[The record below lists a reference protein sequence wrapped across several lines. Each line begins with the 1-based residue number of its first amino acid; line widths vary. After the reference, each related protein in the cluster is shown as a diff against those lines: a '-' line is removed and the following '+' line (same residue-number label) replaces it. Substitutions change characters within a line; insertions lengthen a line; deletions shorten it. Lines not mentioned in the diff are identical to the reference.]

1 MMGQR
6 RGRLAAALG
15 LVVGAMVGM
24 GCAARAEDDAE
35 AQSRFLQT
43 LYRQGADTYQFFADA
58 EHKVKLE
65 REPKPV
71 LHWASPN
78 DWSGDLFI
86 WHRGGRPEIVGCILS
101 GPQAAGDRIFFHEFH
116 ALTTAPLAPQRLPD
130 GQDWIP
136 RTAGLEFRPLPDAP
150 VPAGTEKA
158 RLTQMRALARAF
170 DVRTQ
175 FDGAEWE
182 LRLLPQPM
190 FRYQRPAENP
200 SPEWLD
206 GAVFTYVLTTGTDAE
221 VLIIIEARK
230 GPDGNWQ
237 WQYAPARIT
246 NRPAWIRLGEAEVW
260 RVDSHSEQGGPITI
274 PYTTF
279 YAGQKT
285 AAELKDL
292 RGAQPGAEPAE
303 STGALPRPLPADAPA
318 PAPAPK
324 S

>member
-1 MMGQR
+1 MTGQR
-6 RGRLAAALG
+6 RRRLAAALWMA
-15 LVVGAMVGM
+15 VGAMVAAGP
-24 GCAARAEDDAE
+24 AARAEDDAE

-65 REPKPV
+65 REAKPV

-86 WHRGGRPEIVGCILS
+86 WQRGGRPEVVGCILS
-101 GPQAAGDRIFFHEFH
+101 GPQPGGDRMFFHEFH
-116 ALTTAPLAPQRLPD
+116 ALSTVPLAPQKLPD
-130 GQDWIP
+130 GQDWTP
-136 RTAGLEFRPLPDAP
+136 RTTGLEYRPIPEAP

-158 RLTQMRALARAF
+158 RLTQMRSLARSF

-200 SPEWLD
+200 SSEWLD

-221 VLIIIEARK
+221 VLVLLEARK
-230 GPDGNWQ
+230 GADGNWQ

-246 NRPAWIRLGEAEVW
+246 NRPAWIRLGDAEVW
-260 RVDSHSEQGGPITI
+260 RVDTHTEEAGAITR

-279 YAGQKT
+279 YAGHKT

-292 RGAQPGAEPAE
+292 RAAQPGAEPAE

-318 PAPAPK
+318 PAPK